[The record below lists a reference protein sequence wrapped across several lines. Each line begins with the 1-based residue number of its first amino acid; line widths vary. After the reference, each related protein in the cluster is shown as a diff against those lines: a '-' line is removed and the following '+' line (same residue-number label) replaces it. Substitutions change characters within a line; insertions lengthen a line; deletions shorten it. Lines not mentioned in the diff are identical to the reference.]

1 MSRQLKRILVAVDDS
16 EAAQA
21 AVEEGIALAAGD
33 RAELVFAHVTDI
45 LGEPFAP
52 GGKQPARVPAP
63 SDTASLVAAQARAA
77 EAGVACTTELL
88 VGYPPKQLALV
99 ADDLEVDL
107 IVVGSRHLKG
117 AKRALH
123 GSTSRALLAEST
135 RPVLVVPHV
144 REEEAV
150 GSNS

>member
-16 EAAQA
+16 GAAEAALD
-21 AVEEGIALAAGD
+21 EGIVLAAGD

-99 ADDLEVDL
+99 ADDLEIDL

-117 AKRALH
+117 AKRVLL
-123 GSTSRALLAEST
+123 GSTSRALLAESK
-135 RPVLVVPHV
+135 RPVLVVPYV
-144 REEEAV
+144 QVEEPV
-150 GSNS
+150 GT